1 MRQALAI
8 FALIAM
14 YGIIAYSIGIP
25 LPSPLWR
32 WFFALVALEGVLL
45 YHGERVCDHLVGPVT
60 KPGYTAEQN
69 ALLKRIENGRM
80 GRMFVLLVTIGS
92 GFSMTALFSLPRLC
106 LVGTSG
112 RGADVRSHP
121 GRWAPHFTGHGGGYR
136 VHGRDPEVGK
146 GPGRVLVA
154 ISDRRRWYRR
164 IRCCRTGSRSRARFE
179 AMSGAGQA
187 KAKTE
192 ARKNTVLCCNVISSS
207 QFV

>member
-45 YHGERVCDHLVGPVT
+45 YHEERVVDHLVGPVT

-80 GRMFVLLVTIGS
+80 GRIYALLVTIGS
-92 GFSMTALFSLPRLC
+92 GFSMTALFSCHDSVWSGPQDGAQMFGLI
-106 LVGTSG
+106 LVGG
-112 RGADVRSHP
+112 LHILLIMA
-121 GRWAPHFTGHGGGYR
+121 
-136 VHGRDPEVGK
+136 
-146 GPGRVLVA
+146 VA
-154 ISDRRRWYRR
+154 IGERHQRR
-164 IRCCRTGSRSRARFE
+164 GVF
-179 AMSGAGQA
+179 
-187 KAKTE
+187 K
-192 ARKNTVLCCNVISSS
+192 V
-207 QFV
+207 